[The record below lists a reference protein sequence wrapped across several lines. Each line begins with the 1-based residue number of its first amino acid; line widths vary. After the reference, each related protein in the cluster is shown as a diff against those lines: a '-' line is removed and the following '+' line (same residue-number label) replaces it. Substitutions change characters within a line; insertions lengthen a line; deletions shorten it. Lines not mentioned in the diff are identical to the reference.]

1 MSLMFIFQ
9 LDRMQCSFLR
19 TLARRSQGLLSIR
32 EGGVLLRN
40 IQHLLIIYHCLL
52 LLFYVFLLL
61 ITPVKQFI
69 ILVERFE
76 LYFLVRF
83 VCRRFRQFYRKCSFN
98 LVILIQLQYLMS
110 NHHSIFVKFEA
121 NLYNLKY

>member
-69 ILVERFE
+69 ILAEQFE